1 MKLSTGS
8 NENLPSNLNENPKL
22 YLFMSINSVSQG
34 KKWEPEIWENKEV
47 QHDGLGY
54 FSPAV

>member
-1 MKLSTGS
+1 
-8 NENLPSNLNENPKL
+8 
-22 YLFMSINSVSQG
+22 MSINSVSQG